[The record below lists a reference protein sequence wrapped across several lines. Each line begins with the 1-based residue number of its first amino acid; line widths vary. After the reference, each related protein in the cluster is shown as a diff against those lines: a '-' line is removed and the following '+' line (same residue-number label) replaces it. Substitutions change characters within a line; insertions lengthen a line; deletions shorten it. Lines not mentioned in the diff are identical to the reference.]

1 VTAKVRLVGGPA
13 DGKHLPS
20 ADAERA
26 GPQIEVAVVDGCAV
40 TPGHSV
46 FRGDPGLTEQ
56 CTWTT
61 YHLTRE
67 LPGGLAEYGVAPPGA
82 DEVETRQRI
91 ATALRET
98 GVVDIRTIE
107 APTRGS
113 AFSSPGHGP

>member
-1 VTAKVRLVGGPA
+1 MKVRLVGGPA

-46 FRGDPGLTEQ
+46 FRGDPRLTEQ

-61 YHLTRE
+61 YHLTCE
-67 LPGGLAEYGVAPPGA
+67 LPGGLAEYGETPPG
-82 DEVETRQRI
+82 
-91 ATALRET
+91 
-98 GVVDIRTIE
+98 VDIRTIE
-107 APTRGS
+107 APASGGVS
-113 AFSSPGHGP
+113 GASSGRHRSQDVILQFAWAAGP